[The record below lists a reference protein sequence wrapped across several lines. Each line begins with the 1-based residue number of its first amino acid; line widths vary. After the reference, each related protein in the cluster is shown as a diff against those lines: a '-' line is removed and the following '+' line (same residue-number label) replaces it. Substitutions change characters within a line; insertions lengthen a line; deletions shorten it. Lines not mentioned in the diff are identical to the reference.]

1 VDGGVG
7 YKLLLG
13 PVHTLRVDT
22 GLGYTREAR
31 KVGDDVSFALANF
44 GAGYKWRISATAD
57 LSETALL
64 TASLADGDA
73 WRFGNALALTA
84 AITQVF
90 SLKLSHDIKF
100 NNAPVTGFEK
110 TDRITSAAVVARF

>member
-1 VDGGVG
+1 
-7 YKLLLG
+7 
-13 PVHTLRVDT
+13 VHALRVDA

-31 KVGDDVSFALANF
+31 TVGDDASFAVANF
-44 GAGYKWRISATAD
+44 GSTYKWQISKTAD
-57 LSETALL
+57 LSDAALL
-64 TASLADGDA
+64 TASLSSGDQ

-84 AITQVF
+84 AITRVL
-90 SLKLSHDIKF
+90 SLKLAHDVKF